1 MYRRVPRA
9 YIISP
14 ELKPSVPQ
22 RGGSKIFYFTLKV
35 LNLLRK
41 FRRAAELKV
50 LVLVLW
56 HAASNEGR
64 KKRTVG
70 CAARRKLFTN
80 INSSKYTINSLTKL
94 VDRPA

>member
-1 MYRRVPRA
+1 MQS
-9 YIISP
+9 ISV
-14 ELKPSVPQ
+14 LPSRCVKERQ
-22 RGGSKIFYFTLKV
+22 YTLLYNV
-35 LNLLRK
+35 SSRT
-41 FRRAAELKV
+41 

-80 INSSKYTINSLTKL
+80 INSSKYTINSIVSSKDRYKVKQLL
-94 VDRPA
+94 VHE